1 MTLEPD
7 RKGPPGPGATLV
19 LVATLSIVLPYVG
32 IGLCAWG
39 GYALSQG
46 DAGGGQLVALGL
58 ACIVLDVL
66 IDFVW
71 AIPALRA
78 SEDPT
83 LNRAGADLIGRAVN
97 VVEPIENGRGKVQV
111 ADTVWLAEGPDTPAG
126 ARVRVVAVRDVVV
139 QVARMDEA
147 SGAP

>member
-7 RKGPPGPGATLV
+7 RKGPPEPGATLV
-19 LVATLSIVLPYVG
+19 LVATLSVVLPYIG

-46 DAGGGQLVALGL
+46 DAAGSLLVALGL

-83 LNRAGADLIGRAVN
+83 LNRAGATLIGRAVT
-97 VVEPIENGRGKVQV
+97 VIEPIENGRGKVQV
-111 ADTVWLAEGPDTPAG
+111 ADTVWLAEGPELPAG
-126 ARVRVVAVRDVVV
+126 ARVRVVAVRDVVLRV
-139 QVARMDEA
+139 ERMDAAAGE
-147 SGAP
+147 P